1 MRTGFKQT
9 RITVSEEHQRK
20 LNEITETVFFRKRE
34 GKGFVPNSKKVEFLI
49 NTVHDALCKNKEDG
63 I

>member
-9 RITVSEEHQRK
+9 RIKLEEKHRNM
-20 LNEITETVFFRKRE
+20 LDEITETSYFRKRE
-34 GKGFVPNSKKVEFLI
+34 GKGFVPNSRKVEFLI
-49 NTVHDALCKNKEDG
+49 EAVHKALLKKDQDG